1 MAAKSDGLLGL
12 VAQNTWIFNFA
23 GVVLVFVGW
32 YVAYNNAA
40 KLATRSES
48 KSLVDALSKLLNEVT
63 DLAIDYWLDRCKS
76 PKSIVKIVN
85 GIKIKTQIKHDDASS
100 QMFIMS
106 VFTKINQSIKYIE
119 LLDARGIHIE
129 NSFIADF
136 LTKVTLDCETAHNM
150 TQQERASR
158 VQEIL
163 SLSSEAMNQVY
174 SQFQNNHLPSKP
186 LHLFKFLKEKW
197 SVVEKWYKSLG

>member
-1 MAAKSDGLLGL
+1 MVKEQPGLLDL
-12 VAQNTWIFNFA
+12 VAQNTWVFSLASI
-23 GVVLVFVGW
+23 VLVFIGW
-32 YVAYNNAA
+32 AVTYNNSA

-48 KSLVDALSKLLNEVT
+48 KSLVDALSKLLNEVS

-76 PKSIVKIVN
+76 PKPVIKNMN
-85 GIKIKTQIKHDDASS
+85 GIKIKTKIKHDEASS
-100 QMFIMS
+100 QMFIMT

-119 LLDARGIHIE
+119 LLDARGIHID
-129 NSFIADF
+129 NLFIADF

-163 SLSSEAMNQVY
+163 SLSSEVMNQVY

-186 LHLFKFLKEKW
+186 LHLLKFLKEKW
-197 SVVEKWYKSLG
+197 SVVERWHKSLG

>member
-1 MAAKSDGLLGL
+1 MASKSDGLLGL

-48 KSLVDALSKLLNEVT
+48 KSLVDALSKLLNEVS

-76 PKSIVKIVN
+76 PKSVVKIVN
-85 GIKIKTQIKHDDASS
+85 GIKIKTQIKHDEVSS
-100 QMFIMS
+100 QMFIMT

-186 LHLFKFLKEKW
+186 LHLLKLLKEKW
-197 SVVEKWYKSLG
+197 SVVEKWHKSLG